1 MLRVFL
7 KRRENFLYEV
17 YVHLKKKS
25 TGEGIKKKKKKKKK
39 STVRKWHYLVATQ
52 YQVRKVS

>member
-17 YVHLKKKS
+17 YYVHLKKKS
-25 TGEGIKKKKKKKKK
+25 TM
-39 STVRKWHYLVATQ
+39 RKWHYLVVTQ
-52 YQVRKVS
+52 LQVRKVS

>member
-25 TGEGIKKKKKKKKK
+25 TGEGIKKK
-39 STVRKWHYLVATQ
+39 RNQLWENGIIL
-52 YQVRKVS
+52 

>member
-17 YVHLKKKS
+17 YAHLKKKS
-25 TGEGIKKKKKKKKK
+25 TM
-39 STVRKWHYLVATQ
+39 RKWHYLVATQ
-52 YQVRKVS
+52 LQVRKVSETLCFIFLHL

>member
-25 TGEGIKKKKKKKKK
+25 TM
-39 STVRKWHYLVATQ
+39 RKRHYLVATQ
-52 YQVRKVS
+52 LQVRKVS

>member
-7 KRRENFLYEV
+7 KRRDNFLYEV

-25 TGEGIKKKKKKKKK
+25 TGEGIKKKKK

-52 YQVRKVS
+52 